1 MYLNKYIKYKLKYL
15 NLKKEQEGAGSIIQA
30 ITKKLN
36 RTDLPSMPTIP
47 FYAETRNF
55 DIDQFAVYLDNIE
68 QNPEQKNMYKD
79 IQAKAILTKIKNNYM
94 PYSLDKKI
102 DITIKEVFKNENEK
116 QDKYITYIKDKKK
129 NFEDFQSDLKDTYNP
144 DELNQ
149 NILKTCTCHTIIKK
163 DLFYEIKKQLPNFAF
178 INDAIDSAFAK
189 IKFSEKEFPNLK
201 IIKQELLKKF
211 ENDKYNKYIRNE
223 KNPSTYSSINNTHKK
238 EGTS

>member
-1 MYLNKYIKYKLKYL
+1 MENDEMYLNKYIKYKLKYL

-116 QDKYITYIKDKKK
+116 QDKYITYIKDK
-129 NFEDFQSDLKDTYNP
+129 N
-144 DELNQ
+144 
-149 NILKTCTCHTIIKK
+149 
-163 DLFYEIKKQLPNFAF
+163 
-178 INDAIDSAFAK
+178 
-189 IKFSEKEFPNLK
+189 
-201 IIKQELLKKF
+201 
-211 ENDKYNKYIRNE
+211 YI
-223 KNPSTYSSINNTHKK
+223 
-238 EGTS
+238 